1 VSYYPVSIPSHSMA
15 LNVTVQSYNGRLD
28 YGLIACRRAVPDVN
42 DLADALLSEHRTL
55 MQLAQITPPTAQPIA
70 APIAAP
76 ATQVPKLAGKAP
88 VRKRAKRLSVAA

>member
-1 VSYYPVSIPSHSMA
+1 MA

-55 MQLAQITPPTAQPIA
+55 MQLAQITPSIVQ
-70 APIAAP
+70 PIAAP
-76 ATQVPKLAGKAP
+76 ATQVPKLVGKAP